1 MKAGKGKVFAPE
13 IVSLSLCDYPSEPA
27 LVIFFSGCN
36 YDCGYCYNGR
46 LKRQSKSH
54 LTNVDKVL
62 SIVAANSLI
71 TACKVTGGEPL
82 LQLDPLK
89 SIASFCKRKG
99 LKFGIDTNGTFP
111 EALGEI
117 MGILDLVSIDV
128 KTALNNEAYSKV
140 CGRADPKLG
149 SVKRSL
155 SIALASSAYVDIRM
169 VVIPGINDSPDV
181 ASSLSE
187 DLIRL
192 GYEAKASKGEASF
205 TLSEFLPEN
214 ADSPSYKA
222 IRNTAPSDLLN
233 FAKSFRLSNVR
244 LSHRSIGFNVK
255 A

>member
-13 IVSLSLCDYPSEPA
+13 VVSLSLCDYPSEPA

-36 YDCGYCYNGR
+36 YNCGYCYNGR

-54 LTNVDKVL
+54 LTDVDKVL
-62 SIVAANSLI
+62 SIVAANNLI

-82 LQLDPLK
+82 LQLGPLK
-89 SIASFCKRKG
+89 SIASFCKAKG
-99 LKFGIDTNGTFP
+99 LKFGIDTNGTCP
-111 EALGEI
+111 EGLAEI
-117 MGILDLVSIDV
+117 IGLLDLVSIDV
-128 KTALNNEAYSKV
+128 KTELKSEAYSKI
-140 CGRADPKLG
+140 CGKANPKLD
-149 SVKRSL
+149 SIRRSL
-155 SIALASSAYVDIRM
+155 SIALTSSAFVDIRM
-169 VVIPGINDSPDV
+169 VVIPGINDSPYV

-187 DLIRL
+187 DLMQL

-214 ADSPSYKA
+214 ADSPSYREM
-222 IRNTAPSDLLN
+222 RNTAPSDLLN

-244 LSHRSIGFNVK
+244 LSHRSIGFYVK